1 MKMSRKNREQIFK
14 LFLLLLNMENQK
26 QIWNSIAPEWYK
38 FKIEKSN
45 PETIK
50 FLKSQETKFLG
61 TGKSN
66 STKFSESQKGKVL
79 DLGSGSGRYLTKIKN
94 GEMYLVDF
102 SEEMIKLA
110 EQHSKEKKIP
120 AKFFVSEMNHLPF
133 EDEFFDA
140 AIANSS
146 FHCIEK
152 KQQEKVA
159 RELYRVLKPK
169 AKAEISV
176 WNINSKRFKNSPK
189 EKYIS
194 WRDKGKRYYYL
205 FDEEELINLLKKVG
219 FKIIK
224 KQIGIMITIVVEK

>member
-1 MKMSRKNREQIFK
+1 MKS
-14 LFLLLLNMENQK
+14 LSQK
-26 QIWNSIAPEWYK
+26 QIWNSIAPEWHK

-50 FLKSQETKFLG
+50 FLKSQE
-61 TGKSN
+61 GKI
-66 STKFSESQKGKVL
+66 L

-94 GEMYLVDF
+94 GEMYLIDF

-110 EQHSKEKKIP
+110 KQHSREKKIP
-120 AKFFVSEMNHLPF
+120 AKFFVSEMSNLPF
-133 EDEFFDA
+133 EDGFFDG

-152 KQQEKVA
+152 KEQEKTVK
-159 RELYRVLKPK
+159 ELYRVLKPG
-169 AKAEISV
+169 AKTEISV

-205 FDEEELINLLKKVG
+205 FDEEEIINLLKKTG

-224 KQIGIMITIVVEK
+224 KQTGIMITIIAEK